1 MDDSLTGQI
10 VLIIALIICSAYFS
24 ATETAFTSV
33 NRIRMKNLASD
44 GNKKAEKV
52 LMLSEKYD
60 KLLTT
65 ILIGNNI
72 VNIWMTAI
80 ATAICIGL
88 YREHGAT
95 VATIAV
101 TIIVLIFGEITPKN
115 IAKEK
120 SESFSMFSAPF
131 IGALMTVLTPITFIF
146 SKWKQFIS
154 RVFKLTDEETITD
167 DEILT
172 MVEEAETGGSL
183 DEERSELIQNAIEF
197 DELTAED
204 VMTPRPDM
212 VAVDTECTNEELA
225 RLFQETG
232 YSRLPVYEEEIDRII
247 GAINQ
252 KDFHNHIVGT
262 DKKITDFIIP
272 VVFVGETMK
281 IFDLLRKMQ
290 QLKTH
295 MAIVIDEYG
304 GTEGLVTME
313 DIIEE
318 LVGEIYDEHDVVINK
333 EIMPLQ
339 NGSYRVQ
346 ASANLARIFDYLDVD
361 ANIQEVN
368 TINGWVAMELDHLPK
383 RDDRFET
390 RLGDKLLRVRV
401 TKADPRKAVEIN
413 LVCEDAPDEDVE
425 QSPEEDEKPEGS
437 GKGNGRAAG
446 KSNGKGNGRA
456 AGKSNGKSNG

>member
-1 MDDSLTGQI
+1 MNGLIGQI
-10 VLIIALIICSAYFS
+10 VIIVILIIFSAYFS

-33 NRIRMKNLASD
+33 NRIRMKSLATD
-44 GNKKAEKV
+44 GNRRADKV
-52 LMLSEKYD
+52 LQLLEKFD

-80 ATAICIGL
+80 ATSICIWL
-88 YREHGAT
+88 YGIHGAT
-95 VATIAV
+95 IATIAI
-101 TIIVLIFGEITPKN
+101 TFLVLVFGEITPKN

-120 SESFSMFSAPF
+120 SEGFSMFSAPF
-131 IGALMTVLTPITFIF
+131 IGFLMTVLTPITFIF
-146 SKWKQFIS
+146 TKWKEFIT
-154 RVFKLTDEETITD
+154 RLFNIGGEETITD

-172 MVEEAETGGSL
+172 MVEEAQTGGAI
-183 DEERSELIQNAIEF
+183 DESRSELIQNAIEF

-212 VAVDTECTNEELA
+212 VAVETDCTVEELA
-225 RLFQETG
+225 QIFRETG
-232 YSRLPVYEEEIDRII
+232 YSRLPVYEEEIDHII
-247 GAINQ
+247 GVINQ

-262 DKKITDFIIP
+262 DKKIADYIIP
-272 VVFVGETMK
+272 VVFVAETIK

-318 LVGEIYDEHDVVINK
+318 LVGEIYDEYDVVLNK

-346 ASANLARIFDYLDVD
+346 ASANVNRIFDYLEVD
-361 ANIQEVN
+361 AEIQEVN
-368 TINGWVAMELDHLPK
+368 TINGWVAMNLDRLPK

-390 RLGDKLLRVRV
+390 KLGDKLLKVRV
-401 TKADPRKAVEIN
+401 TKADDRKAIEIN
-413 LVCEDAPDEDVE
+413 LVCETVADE
-425 QSPEEDEKPEGS
+425 EETEDREK
-437 GKGNGRAAG
+437 
-446 KSNGKGNGRA
+446 
-456 AGKSNGKSNG
+456 

>member
-1 MDDSLTGQI
+1 MNGLPGQL
-10 VLIIALIICSAYFS
+10 VLIAILILFSAYFS

-44 GNKKAEKV
+44 GNRKAEKV
-52 LMLSEKYD
+52 LALSEKYD

-65 ILIGNNI
+65 ILIGNNV

-80 ATAICIGL
+80 ATSLCIWL
-88 YREHGAT
+88 YGAHGAT
-95 VATIAV
+95 IATIAITV
-101 TIIVLIFGEITPKN
+101 IVLIFGEITPKN

-120 SESFSMFSAPF
+120 SEGFSMVSAPF
-131 IGALMTVLTPITFIF
+131 IGALMTILTPITFIF
-146 SKWKQFIS
+146 TKWKQFIGKI
-154 RVFKLTDEETITD
+154 FKLGQQETITD

-172 MVEEAETGGSL
+172 MVEEAETEGSI
-183 DEERSELIQNAIEF
+183 DEGRSELIQNAIEF

-212 VAVDTECTNEELA
+212 VAIDTDCTQEELA
-225 RLFQETG
+225 DLFRETG

-247 GAINQ
+247 GVINQ
-252 KDFHNHIVGT
+252 KDFHNQIVGT
-262 DKKITDFIIP
+262 DKKIIDCIIP
-272 VVFVGETMK
+272 VVFVAETIK

-333 EIMPLQ
+333 EILPLQ

-346 ASANLARIFDYLDVD
+346 ASASVARIFDYLDID
-361 ANIQEVN
+361 EEIQEVN
-368 TINGWVAMELDHLPK
+368 TINGWVAMNLDRLPK
-383 RDDRFET
+383 RDDKFET
-390 RLGDKLLRVRV
+390 TIGDKLLKVRV
-401 TKADPRKAVEIN
+401 TKADDRKAIEIN
-413 LVCEDAPDEDVE
+413 LVCETIADE
-425 QSPEEDEKPEGS
+425 EETEEKD
-437 GKGNGRAAG
+437 R
-446 KSNGKGNGRA
+446 
-456 AGKSNGKSNG
+456 

>member
-1 MDDSLTGQI
+1 MSSLAGQI
-10 VLIIALIICSAYFS
+10 VLIVILIVFSAYFS

-33 NRIRMKNLASD
+33 NRIRMKNLAGD
-44 GNKKAEKV
+44 GDRKAEKV

-80 ATAICIGL
+80 ATSLCIGL
-88 YREHGAT
+88 YGDHGAT
-95 VATIAV
+95 IATIV
-101 TIIVLIFGEITPKN
+101 ITIVVLIFGEITPKN

-120 SESFSMFSAPF
+120 SEGFSMFSAPF
-131 IGALMTVLTPITFIF
+131 IGVLMSILTPFTFIF
-146 SKWKQFIS
+146 TKWKQFIG
-154 RVFKLTDEETITD
+154 KLFHIGGQEAITD

-183 DEERSELIQNAIEF
+183 DEGRSELIQNAIEF

-212 VAVDTECTNEELA
+212 VAVDTDCTNEELA
-225 RLFQETG
+225 QLFRETG

-247 GAINQ
+247 GVINQ
-252 KDFHNHIVGT
+252 KDYHNHIAGT
-262 DKKITDFIIP
+262 DRKIIDYIIP
-272 VVFVGETMK
+272 VVFVAETIK

-333 EIMPLQ
+333 EILPLQ

-346 ASANLARIFDYLDVD
+346 ASASVNRILDYLDVD
-361 ANIQEVN
+361 AEIQEVN
-368 TINGWVAMELDHLPK
+368 TINGWVAMNLDRLPK

-390 RLGDKLLRVRV
+390 RLGDKLLKVRV
-401 TKADPRKAVEIN
+401 TKADDRKAIEIN
-413 LVCEDAPDEDVE
+413 LVCEEISEEEETED
-425 QSPEEDEKPEGS
+425 K
-437 GKGNGRAAG
+437 
-446 KSNGKGNGRA
+446 
-456 AGKSNGKSNG
+456 

>member
-1 MDDSLTGQI
+1 MNGLSGQI
-10 VLIIALIICSAYFS
+10 TLIVILIIFSAYFS

-33 NRIRMKNLASD
+33 NRIRLKSLAGD

-52 LMLSEKYD
+52 LALSEKYD

-80 ATAICIGL
+80 ATTICIRL
-88 YREHGAT
+88 YGSHGAT
-95 VATIAV
+95 IATIAITV
-101 TIIVLIFGEITPKN
+101 IVLIFGEITPKN
-115 IAKEK
+115 VAKEK
-120 SESFSMFSAPF
+120 SEDFSMFSAPF
-131 IGALMTVLTPITFIF
+131 IGALTWIMTPITFIF

-154 RVFKLTDEETITD
+154 KLFHLSEEETITD

-172 MVEEAETGGSL
+172 MVEEAETGGAI
-183 DEERSELIQNAIEF
+183 DENRSELIQNAIEF

-212 VAVDTECTNEELA
+212 VAVDTDITNEELA
-225 RLFQETG
+225 QLFRDTG
-232 YSRLPVYEEEIDRII
+232 FTRLPVYEEEIDHII
-247 GAINQ
+247 GVINQ

-272 VVFVGETMK
+272 VVFVAETIK

-333 EIMPLQ
+333 EILPLQ

-346 ASANLARIFDYLDVD
+346 ASANVEKIFNYLDID
-361 ANIQEVN
+361 EEIQEVN
-368 TINGWVAMELDHLPK
+368 TINGWVAMNLDRLPK

-390 RLGDKLLRVRV
+390 RLGDKLLKVRV
-401 TKADPRKAVEIN
+401 TKADDRKAIEIN
-413 LVCEDAPDEDVE
+413 LVCEEI
-425 QSPEEDEKPEGS
+425 SEEEETEERDK
-437 GKGNGRAAG
+437 
-446 KSNGKGNGRA
+446 
-456 AGKSNGKSNG
+456 